1 MSTIKL
7 RHIDV
12 GQQIRINNIVYAAE
26 NLDGVIMENCPKS
39 RQREIALQKLEEAAM
54 WANKAI
60 AYEGVDE

>member
-26 NLDGVIMENCPKS
+26 NFDGVIMENCPKS

-60 AYEGVDE
+60 AFEDADK